1 MISKALERKAIIA
14 AMKAR
19 QDAGVSD
26 TIPIC
31 PYDFAVS
38 QGVGVRFMAVSSM
51 EGIYERQSQT
61 IIVSSLRPRGRRAF
75 TCAHEYAHHVF
86 GHGTH
91 IDELPEDRQGPR
103 SPEELL
109 ADRFA
114 GFLLMPRLAIVN
126 GFRARGIQPEKC
138 TAADAYRV
146 SCWLGVSYDAFLT
159 HASLAVGVM
168 PVTVAETLK
177 KISPKEIKE
186 RLASWSSTN
195 NDLIVV
201 DRHWTDVVDLV
212 VGDGAILPPGTTI
225 EGAVMESI
233 NETSEASCF
242 YATSRGMGRAISG
255 EWAVNIRVMPAEY
268 TGLAR
273 CRHIPETNDG

>member
-1 MISKALERKAIIA
+1 
-14 AMKAR
+14 MKAR
-19 QDAGVSD
+19 QEAEVSD

-38 QGVGVRFMAVSSM
+38 RGVGVRFMAASSM
-51 EGIYERQSQT
+51 EGIYDRQSQT

-75 TCAHEYAHHVF
+75 TCAHEYGHHIF

-109 ADRFA
+109 VDRFA
-114 GFLLMPRLAIVN
+114 GFLLMPRLAVVN
-126 GFRARGIQPEKC
+126 GFRARGIRPEKC
-138 TAADAYRV
+138 TPVDAYRV

-159 HASLAVGVM
+159 HASLAVSVM
-168 PVTVAETLK
+168 PLTVAEALK
-177 KISPKEIKE
+177 KVPPKEIKE
-186 RLASWSSTN
+186 QLASSSSTG
-195 NDLIVV
+195 DLIVV
-201 DRHWTDVVDLV
+201 DRHWTDAVDLV
-212 VGDGAILPPGTTI
+212 VGDDAILPAGTTI
-225 EGAVMESI
+225 EGTVMESI
-233 NETSEASCF
+233 NETPEASYF
-242 YATSRGMGRAISG
+242 HATSRGIGRAISG
-255 EWAVNIRVMPAEY
+255 KWAVNIRVMPSEY

>member
-1 MISKALERKAIIA
+1 MISKTLERKAIIA

-19 QDAGVSD
+19 QDARVSD
-26 TIPIC
+26 GVPVC

-38 QGVGVRFMAVSSM
+38 RGVAVRFMAVSSM
-51 EGIYERQSQT
+51 EGIYDRQSQT

-75 TCAHEYAHHVF
+75 TCAHEYGHHVF

-114 GFLLMPRLAIVN
+114 GFLLMPRLAIVD
-126 GFRARGIQPEKC
+126 GFRARGIQPDKC
-138 TAADAYRV
+138 TPTDAYRI

-159 HASLAVGVM
+159 HASLAVGIM
-168 PVTVAETLK
+168 PETVAETLK
-177 KISPKEIKE
+177 KIRPREIKTE
-186 RLASWSSTN
+186 LAPQCSTG
-195 NDLIVV
+195 DLIVV
-201 DRHWTDVVDLV
+201 DQYWRDAVDLV
-212 VGDGAILPPGTTI
+212 VGDDVIFPPGTI
-225 EGAVMESI
+225 AEGTVVEPI
-233 NETSEASCF
+233 NETSEAACF
-242 YATSRGMGRAISG
+242 RAASRGMGRAISG
-255 EWAVNIRVMPAEY
+255 QWAVNIRVMPAEY

-273 CRHIPETNDG
+273 CRHIPENTDG